1 MDKAAFSTRMGQK
14 IAHYRKAKGWSQ
26 QALGDEVGKERQDI
40 SNIEKGKYTISSY
53 LVYKIAQ
60 ALDVTPNEL
69 MGF

>member
-1 MDKAAFSTRMGQK
+1 MDKEDFKVRLGEK
-14 IAHYRKAKGWSQ
+14 IAYYRKRKGLTQ

-40 SNIEKGKYTISSY
+40 SNIEHGRMVISSY